1 LLANSLDVAR
11 TAAAIALDGLAEEAV
26 ILGMRRVASFCD
38 YFVICE
44 GRSVLHVEAIRDR
57 IVERLR
63 EQGARPHHVEGGR
76 NASWIVIDYGDVVV
90 HVFDEPTRAFYD
102 LEALWADA
110 ERVAIDADAPEAP
123 ERPTQRQEARD

>member
-1 LLANSLDVAR
+1 LLSNSLDLAR
-11 TAAAIALDGLAEEAV
+11 AAAAIALDGLAEEAV

-57 IVERLR
+57 LLEKLR

-76 NASWIVIDYGDVVV
+76 NASWIVLDYGDVVV

-110 ERVAIDADAPEAP
+110 ERVDVSPGVPEAP
-123 ERPTQRQEARD
+123 QPPAGRQKARH